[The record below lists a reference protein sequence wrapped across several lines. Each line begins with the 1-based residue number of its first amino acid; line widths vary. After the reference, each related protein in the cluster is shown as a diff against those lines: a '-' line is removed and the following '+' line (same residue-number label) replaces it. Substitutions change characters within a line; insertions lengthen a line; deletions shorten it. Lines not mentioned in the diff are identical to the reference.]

1 MATPYLG
8 EIRMFAGSRLIQGW
22 EYCNGQLL
30 SIAENNALY
39 ALLGTIYGGDGVNT
53 FGVPDLR
60 GRIPV
65 HQGTLS
71 GGSNYV
77 IGQKLGVE
85 SVTVQV
91 NQMPIHTHSLQAS
104 SGTGFVASPCNA
116 YFAGHRDHKVF
127 ASTTPNGTTTLNSQA
142 VSSVGGTQPHDNMPP
157 YLCVNFIIA
166 TQGIYPSQ
174 G

>member
-8 EIRMFAGSRLIQGW
+8 EIRMFAGSRLIEGW

-30 SIAENNALY
+30 SISEYDALY
-39 ALLGTIYGGDGVNT
+39 NLLGTTYGGDGQTT

-65 HQGTLS
+65 HQGTLP
-71 GGSNYV
+71 GGQTYV

-85 SVTVQV
+85 EVTVLI
-91 NQMPIHTHSLQAS
+91 NQMPGHTHSLQAS
-104 SGTGFVASPCNA
+104 SGTGFVASPGNA
-116 YFAGHRDHKVF
+116 FFAGHRDHKVF

-142 VSSVGGTQPHDNMPP
+142 VSSAGGNQPHENMPP
-157 YLCVNFIIA
+157 FLCVNFIIA
-166 TQGIYPSQ
+166 VFGIYPSQ